1 MIHEL
6 KLFEKRC
13 DAVVAGSCR
22 FDIRFDDNRYA
33 VGDYIEYTA
42 VDRHGSTVSHEIAD
56 FRYQIKYIAKDIP
69 GLEDGYIALGF

>member
-1 MIHEL
+1 MIHGL
-6 KLFEKRC
+6 KLVKERC

-42 VDRHGSTVSHEIAD
+42 VDEYGKIINHEIAD
-56 FRYQIKYIAKDIP
+56 FRYQIRYIAKDIP